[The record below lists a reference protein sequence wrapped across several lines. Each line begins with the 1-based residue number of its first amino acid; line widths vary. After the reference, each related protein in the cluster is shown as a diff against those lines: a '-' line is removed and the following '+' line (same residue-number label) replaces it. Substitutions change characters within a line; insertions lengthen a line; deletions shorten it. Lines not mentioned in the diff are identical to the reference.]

1 MNNNI
6 LAIVF
11 LVAGTLLTTTAVT
24 TMVPVVYA
32 DDDHDDHD
40 KDNHDKRHD
49 GKDGDVNKAKAED
62 QSVVALAS
70 CDNNKNS
77 GTFSCFPSVAF
88 SHSNTFP

>member
-1 MNNNI
+1 MINSKTI
-6 LAIVF
+6 LALVF
-11 LVAGTLLTTTAVT
+11 LMAGALLTTTAVT

-49 GKDGDVNKAKAED
+49 GKGRDVNKVKAED
-62 QSVVALAS
+62 QSVVLLAS

-77 GTFSCFPSVAF
+77 GTLSLTCA
-88 SHSNTFP
+88 NEAAAR